1 MNILIDALPE
11 AVLIN
16 DAEWSVNWGYRA
28 FLLIEICMF
37 DETQSEEQRLLNAL
51 NIFYNCNIPP
61 DLQAA
66 IDQMQWFYRC
76 GAPEKKVE
84 CKNKTKRSTPV
95 MNNRRCYDF
104 QVDAPYIYSAF
115 RTQYGIDLQDTR
127 NYDLHWW
134 KFQALFTSL
143 NEELKFSKIMYYRTV
158 STTGMSKQQRGY
170 INEMKK
176 LYAIEDNSTA
186 DGRMK
191 LARRNMEMKEYVRRR
206 VKEVAN
212 A

>member
-11 AVLIN
+11 AVMIN
-16 DAEWSVNWGYRA
+16 GAEWPVNWGYRA

-37 DETQSEEQRLLNAL
+37 DESQSEEQRLLNAL
-51 NIFYNCNIPP
+51 NIFYNCNIPAN
-61 DLQAA
+61 LRAA
-66 IDQMQWFYRC
+66 IEQMQWFYRC
-76 GAPEKKVE
+76 GVPEKKME
-84 CKNKTKRSTPV
+84 CRNKTKRSMPV
-95 MNNRRCYDF
+95 AAQKRSYDF
-104 QVDAPYIYSAF
+104 QIDAPYIYSAF
-115 RTQYGIDLQDTR
+115 RTQYNIDLQGTK

-158 STTGMSKQQRGY
+158 STTGMSKQQRSY

-191 LARRNMEMKEYVRRR
+191 LAKRNMEMKEYVRRR
-206 VKEVAN
+206 VREVAN